1 MSPSAIKS
9 LMQAMNDMYFTMEA
23 ENRALRELLR
33 RQGLSNA
40 MIQRRVAA
48 YLKNEDYRR
57 AALQRM
63 HELCEET
70 LKRLPALSAEELL
83 AEMPIEG
90 EPQ

>member
-1 MSPSAIKS
+1 
-9 LMQAMNDMYFTMEA
+9 MQAMNDMYFAMEG

-33 RQGLSNA
+33 RQGLSDA
-40 MIQRRVAA
+40 TIRRRVAA
-48 YLKNEDYRR
+48 YLKEENHRQF
-57 AALQRM
+57 ALQRM

-90 EPQ
+90 ELQ

>member
-1 MSPSAIKS
+1 MSPSLIKS
-9 LMQAMNDMYFTMEA
+9 LMQGMNDMYFAMEA

-40 MIQRRVAA
+40 TIRRRVAA
-48 YLKNEDYRR
+48 YLKEEDYRKS
-57 AALQRM
+57 ALQRM

-70 LKRLPALSAEELL
+70 LKRLPALYAEELL
-83 AEMPIEG
+83 SEMKIEG